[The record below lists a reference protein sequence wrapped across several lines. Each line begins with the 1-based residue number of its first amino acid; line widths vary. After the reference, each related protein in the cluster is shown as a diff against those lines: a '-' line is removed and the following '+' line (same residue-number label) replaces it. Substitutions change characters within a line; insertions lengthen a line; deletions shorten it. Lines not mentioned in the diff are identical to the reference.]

1 MSNFKGYDLFDNLED
16 RALRIRNQAVV
27 LANIAQDN
35 SKGQVITPRAAAI
48 ILGYFG
54 EVSPNDRHD
63 VKESFTEAMLQ
74 RGFVING

>member
-1 MSNFKGYDLFDNLED
+1 MSNYKGYDLFDAIED

-35 SKGQVITPRAAAI
+35 SKGKLIAPRAAAI

-54 EVSPNDRHD
+54 QVAAADRHT
-63 VKESFTEAMLQ
+63 VQEAFKQSMTE
-74 RGFVING
+74 RGYLIG

>member
-1 MSNFKGYDLFDNLED
+1 MNYKGYDLFDTLED

-35 SKGQVITPRAAAI
+35 SKGHLLSKRATAL

-54 EVSPNDRHD
+54 CIANEDRND
-63 VKESFTEAMLQ
+63 VEQAFTLQMSQ
-74 RGFVING
+74 RGFRIDG

>member
-1 MSNFKGYDLFDNLED
+1 MNYKGYDLFDTLED

-35 SKGQVITPRAAAI
+35 SKGKAITPRASAI

-54 EVSPNDRHD
+54 QIAAEDRHN
-63 VKESFTEAMLQ
+63 VKEAFAKDMTQ
-74 RGFVING
+74 RGYING